1 MKKEQGTPLCLGG
14 PRTKVDRFKWVMGS
28 HRDLGS
34 LSLQRCYKYEHYTY
48 MMLLVVFFKTQE
60 KI

>member
-34 LSLQRCYKYEHYTY
+34 FPAALLQ
-48 MMLLVVFFKTQE
+48 V
-60 KI
+60 